1 MNTTREDAAH
11 ILESR
16 YKLMTYPRALE
27 LQKLLP
33 TLIEVI
39 LETPGALD
47 NLANQINKFGEEE

>member
-1 MNTTREDAAH
+1 
-11 ILESR
+11 
-16 YKLMTYPRALE
+16 MTYPRALE